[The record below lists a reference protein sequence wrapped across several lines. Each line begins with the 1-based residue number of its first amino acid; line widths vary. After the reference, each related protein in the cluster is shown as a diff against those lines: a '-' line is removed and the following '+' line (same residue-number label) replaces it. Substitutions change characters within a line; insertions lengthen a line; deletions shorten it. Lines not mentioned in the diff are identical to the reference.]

1 MFAVTVHEVSVA
13 VAVSSMQKP
22 PPNCRA
28 KACHGRQIKEEG
40 GGVLAF
46 VLVMIR
52 SVIPSIIT
60 GEATLTLVA
69 VFSETVHEAIVK
81 VAEPLM

>member
-1 MFAVTVHEVSVA
+1 
-13 VAVSSMQKP
+13 
-22 PPNCRA
+22 
-28 KACHGRQIKEEG
+28 
-40 GGVLAF
+40 
-46 VLVMIR
+46 MIR
-52 SVIPSIIT
+52 SVIPSIMT

>member
-1 MFAVTVHEVSVA
+1 M
-13 VAVSSMQKP
+13 
-22 PPNCRA
+22 
-28 KACHGRQIKEEG
+28 
-40 GGVLAF
+40 AF

-52 SVIPSIIT
+52 SIIIT